1 MHNIKDFDFMWA
13 GAYEEQF
20 NVRLF
25 NTAVR
30 LATETTEAHKENPA
44 LLQKLAH
51 LPWYQRVSGMDYFES
66 REIRYFGELLERYGE
81 KLGDDIA
88 NTRAVALAM
97 AWTAP
102 ILTPN
107 MFVGRQ
113 REDFMLK
120 LNLLGEGD
128 PYIAAALY
136 RLSEGAAKDAWR
148 ANLIVREYARTEE
161 IILALC
167 SMDDPWRRMRVFT
180 AGWCGRVLGLSKPAA
195 RRTMPSPRPY
205 KPWRWGISGR
215 TSPLIRR

>member
-1 MHNIKDFDFMWA
+1 MHNIKDFDFKWA
-13 GAYEEQF
+13 GAYKEQF

-128 PYIAAALY
+128 AYIATALY
-136 RLSEGAAKDAWR
+136 RLSEG
-148 ANLIVREYARTEE
+148 
-161 IILALC
+161 
-167 SMDDPWRRMRVFT
+167 RRMR
-180 AGWCGRVLGLSKPAA
+180 GGL
-195 RRTMPSPRPY
+195 T
-205 KPWRWGISGR
+205 
-215 TSPLIRR
+215 

>member
-1 MHNIKDFDFMWA
+1 MHNIKDFDFKWA

-113 REDFMLK
+113 REAEPAGRRRSLYCRGPVPFVRRRGKGCLAGKPDRP
-120 LNLLGEGD
+120 GVCPHRGD
-128 PYIAAALY
+128 HP
-136 RLSEGAAKDAWR
+136 R
-148 ANLIVREYARTEE
+148 AVLH
-161 IILALC
+161 
-167 SMDDPWRRMRVFT
+167 
-180 AGWCGRVLGLSKPAA
+180 GRSRGFL
-195 RRTMPSPRPY
+195 
-205 KPWRWGISGR
+205 
-215 TSPLIRR
+215 